1 MKYEG
6 YLSLAVM
13 GGGGPEP
20 YFCNFKCNLK
30 KFGFCKGGPD
40 PLNLPPPSRSAHAS
54 YALVELCSNKTFV
67 RPREVTT
74 KNNSTGVFT
83 SQWEHD

>member
-1 MKYEG
+1 MDPEKKFRGGGEVRRLFEFG
-6 YLSLAVM
+6 GE

-40 PLNLPPPSRSAHAS
+40 PLNLPPPLPIRTCI
-54 YALVELCSNKTFV
+54 LCL
-67 RPREVTT
+67 
-74 KNNSTGVFT
+74 G
-83 SQWEHD
+83 